1 VSPVLVFR
9 SFPTK
14 EILSMSRHSL
24 QAALVACALS
34 ATVPHSPTETQ
45 WWHPMG
51 RAPPAKPNRPPNNAT
66 TTPVLALYEEAF
78 TNNSQ
83 GYASALAWIL
93 FLIIFGFT
101 FFQFRQQRDEAT
113 SGGVS

>member
-1 VSPVLVFR
+1 MPQLRNTTFYVLITTSILALQLFDIVW
-9 SFPTK
+9 
-14 EILSMSRHSL
+14 ILS
-24 QAALVACALS
+24 
-34 ATVPHSPTETQ
+34 
-45 WWHPMG
+45 
-51 RAPPAKPNRPPNNAT
+51 RPEPGGPDNAT

-113 SGGVS
+113 TGGVS